1 MFLRGGKRREG
12 GRNRG
17 MKERKHVLGVKTQ
30 NRQMSAFCQNTIV
43 IFFSAQKNWKS
54 LQRRELE
61 QKLIT
66 SFAFAYNWYAF
77 RLRQ

>member
-1 MFLRGGKRREG
+1 MEWREG
-12 GRNRG
+12 GRKKACIRG
-17 MKERKHVLGVKTQ
+17 ENSKQATSVLCQ
-30 NRQMSAFCQNTIV
+30 NRIV
-43 IFFSAQKNWKS
+43 IFFSVQKNWKS

-77 RLRQ
+77 RLGQ